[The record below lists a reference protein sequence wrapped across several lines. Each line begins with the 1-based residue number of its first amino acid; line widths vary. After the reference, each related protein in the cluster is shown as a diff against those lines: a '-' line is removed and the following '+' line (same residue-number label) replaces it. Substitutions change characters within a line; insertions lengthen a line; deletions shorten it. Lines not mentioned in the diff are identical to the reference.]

1 MHSFQIYRLKG
12 LCDNVDSGP
21 EQFQDH
27 EICFSL
33 RIPNQAVSTNEYM
46 ESLTLFIGG
55 QCGKKLDVDEK
66 IMHKKIHLELNY
78 CTLIKGVYN
87 QGRD

>member
-46 ESLTLFIGG
+46 ESLKSTVNVEKNWMLM
-55 QCGKKLDVDEK
+55 KKLLHTDYSK
-66 IMHKKIHLELNY
+66 
-78 CTLIKGVYN
+78 
-87 QGRD
+87 

>member
-1 MHSFQIYRLKG
+1 MLSIYCTGKHKTGFDWEHFMGIRSEIIVFFLFLLHTFRRLKG

-33 RIPNQAVSTNEYM
+33 RMPNQTVGH
-46 ESLTLFIGG
+46 GG
-55 QCGKKLDVDEK
+55 
-66 IMHKKIHLELNY
+66 
-78 CTLIKGVYN
+78 
-87 QGRD
+87 